1 MPKLFLTPFVI
12 AGLLFLPSCS
22 SAEAKAC
29 EAAEITRQGF
39 QVEAAK
45 YQEDYLVKKELKSL
59 EASQAYLSKVIAQSK
74 AAEII
79 LNNPACYTAEEQIE
93 AQLSIEEY
101 KKWFK

>member
-1 MPKLFLTPFVI
+1 MPKVFLAPLLVV
-12 AGLLFLPSCS
+12 GLLILPGCS

-29 EAAEITRQGF
+29 EAADITRQGF
-39 QVEAAK
+39 QAEAAK

-59 EASQAYLSKVIAQSK
+59 EAGQAYLSKVIAQSK

-93 AQLSIEEY
+93 AQFSIEEY

>member
-1 MPKLFLTPFVI
+1 MPKVFLAPLLVV
-12 AGLLFLPSCS
+12 GLLLLPGCS

-29 EAAEITRQGF
+29 EAADITRQGF
-39 QVEAAK
+39 QAEAAK

-59 EASQAYLSKVIAQSK
+59 EAGQAYLSKVIAQSK

-93 AQLSIEEY
+93 AQFSIEEY